1 MHDSRAFKG
10 TPIGSGRDSETYYS
24 NRYQYLLAD
33 SAYGISNRIISPFK
47 KKKTRSTDLEG
58 FEKLSPEYRRYNRN
72 LSYLRVKIE
81 HTIGI
86 LKLRFR
92 SLQRL
97 PIRIISTHD
106 IKWVLQWIGTC
117 VILHNTLLNNTWN
130 YTEDKLL
137 QILQGEQEREDDY
150 DEDEAVREVQAVH
163 EARRQARLP
172 RLTQLEAE
180 GHAKRL
186 MLVRLINA
194 RDEEDER
201 CELYELARRS
211 NLLR

>member
-1 MHDSRAFKG
+1 M
-10 TPIGSGRDSETYYS
+10 
-24 NRYQYLLAD
+24 
-33 SAYGISNRIISPFK
+33 
-47 KKKTRSTDLEG
+47 RSKDLEG
-58 FEKLSPEYRRYNRN
+58 FEKLSPEYRRYNQN

-86 LKLRFR
+86 LKLHFR
-92 SLQRL
+92 SLQYL
-97 PIRIISTHD
+97 PIHIVSTHD

-117 VILHNTLLNNTWN
+117 VILHNTLLNDAWD
-130 YTEDKLL
+130 YTEDELL

-180 GHAKRL
+180 GHAK
-186 MLVRLINA
+186 
-194 RDEEDER
+194 
-201 CELYELARRS
+201 
-211 NLLR
+211 